1 MESTKNCMEKNM
13 DSILMELKETLKDF
27 KIIDEKTYKGNE
39 NVKID
44 YMENPLNP
52 NLLSYCFKNVL
63 GFEVY
68 FRIAE
73 KVNYIIEFD
82 YKSTYAKAEHKK
94 MSYAIYVDEKY
105 KTEII
110 EILENVK
117 SLLEQLFTSIGEHAL
132 LNNKF
137 YMKNEAPE
145 YFEKINFL
153 ENKIEQLNRNKNN
166 ISKKLNGQFDEIKQE
181 GYIVWRPKG
190 SDYLHKLNLE
200 LIYNIEAYIDT
211 FYSALEHV
219 LTLLFPFTNNFLS
232 EHSYYK
238 SFIRNTRWAWDDK
251 VNDVCKNIISDK
263 LFQELRR
270 VKEVYR
276 NHNAHGGFSREMMA
290 YVQITD
296 FGAYPLYIGKNY
308 LKGFLDNDEDKIS
321 YEMYERIKEI
331 FNEFWTML
339 KKNFEI
345 PMMIID
351 SGLPIPV
358 DTNIYM
364 ENIKGKDDAELFIQ
378 KQWYDIDNQSN
389 MDW

>member
-27 KIIDEKTYKGNE
+27 KIINEKTYKGNE

-166 ISKKLNGQFDEIKQE
+166 ISKKLNGQFDENKQE

-238 SFIRNTRWAWDDK
+238 SFIRNTRWAWDAK

-263 LFQELRR
+263 LSQELRR

-321 YEMYERIKEI
+321 YEMYECIKEI

-358 DTNIYM
+358 DTKIYM
-364 ENIKGKDDAELFIQ
+364 ENIKGKDDTELFIQ

>member
-27 KIIDEKTYKGNE
+27 KIINEKTYKGNE

-82 YKSTYAKAEHKK
+82 YKSTYAKAENKK

-117 SLLEQLFTSIGEHAL
+117 TLLEQLFTSIGEHAL
-132 LNNKF
+132 LNNKI

-181 GYIVWRPKG
+181 GYIVWRSKG

-238 SFIRNTRWAWDDK
+238 SFIRNTRWAWDAK

-296 FGAYPLYIGKNY
+296 FGAYPLYIGKKY

-321 YEMYERIKEI
+321 YEMYECIKEI

-358 DTNIYM
+358 DTKIYM

>member
-1 MESTKNCMEKNM
+1 MESTKNYMEKNM

-27 KIIDEKTYKGNE
+27 KIINEKTYKGNE

-219 LTLLFPFTNNFLS
+219 LTLLFPFTNTFLS

-238 SFIRNTRWAWDDK
+238 SYIRNTRWAWDAK

-358 DTNIYM
+358 DTKIYM
-364 ENIKGKDDAELFIQ
+364 GDIKGKDDAELFIR

>member
-1 MESTKNCMEKNM
+1 M
-13 DSILMELKETLKDF
+13 
-27 KIIDEKTYKGNE
+27 
-39 NVKID
+39 
-44 YMENPLNP
+44 
-52 NLLSYCFKNVL
+52 
-63 GFEVY
+63 
-68 FRIAE
+68 
-73 KVNYIIEFD
+73 
-82 YKSTYAKAEHKK
+82 
-94 MSYAIYVDEKY
+94 
-105 KTEII
+105 
-110 EILENVK
+110 
-117 SLLEQLFTSIGEHAL
+117 
-132 LNNKF
+132 
-137 YMKNEAPE
+137 
-145 YFEKINFL
+145 
-153 ENKIEQLNRNKNN
+153 
-166 ISKKLNGQFDEIKQE
+166 
-181 GYIVWRPKG
+181 
-190 SDYLHKLNLE
+190 E

-238 SFIRNTRWAWDDK
+238 SFIRNTRWAWDAK

-358 DTNIYM
+358 DAKIYM

>member
-27 KIIDEKTYKGNE
+27 KIINEKTYKGNE

-68 FRIAE
+68 FRIVE

-105 KTEII
+105 KTEIV

-145 YFEKINFL
+145 YFEKKNFL
-153 ENKIEQLNRNKNN
+153 ENEIEQLNRNKNN
-166 ISKKLNGQFDEIKQE
+166 ISKKLNGQFDVIKQE

-238 SFIRNTRWAWDDK
+238 SFIRNTRWAWDAK

-358 DTNIYM
+358 DTKIYM
-364 ENIKGKDDAELFIQ
+364 KNIKGKDDAELFIQ

>member
-1 MESTKNCMEKNM
+1 MESAKNCMEKNM

-27 KIIDEKTYKGNE
+27 KIINEKTYKGNE

-232 EHSYYK
+232 ENSYYK
-238 SFIRNTRWAWDDK
+238 SFIRNTRWAWDAK

-321 YEMYERIKEI
+321 YKMYERIKEI

-358 DTNIYM
+358 DTKIYM

>member
-1 MESTKNCMEKNM
+1 ME
-13 DSILMELKETLKDF
+13 SILMELKETLKDF
-27 KIIDEKTYKGNE
+27 RVINEKTYKGNE

-44 YMENPLNP
+44 YTENPLNP
-52 NLLSYCFKNVL
+52 NLLSYCFRNVL

-82 YKSTYAKAEHKK
+82 YKGAYTRAEHKK
-94 MSYAIYVDEKY
+94 MSYAIYVDGKY
-105 KTEII
+105 KMEII
-110 EILENVK
+110 EVLK
-117 SLLEQLFTSIGEHAL
+117 KAKALLEQVFTSIGEKAL
-132 LNNKF
+132 LNNQF

-145 YFEKINFL
+145 YFEKRYFL
-153 ENKIEQLNRNKNN
+153 EKKIEHLNKNKNN
-166 ISKKLNGQFDEIKQE
+166 ISERLSGQYDEMKKD
-181 GYIVWRPKG
+181 GYTVWLPKG
-190 SDYLHKLNLE
+190 SDFLHKLNLE
-200 LIYNIEAYIDT
+200 IIYNTEAYIDT

-219 LTLLFPFTNNFLS
+219 LTLLFPFTNDFSS
-232 EHSYYK
+232 EKSYYK
-238 SFIRNTRWAWDDK
+238 LYIRNTKWSWDVK
-251 VNDVCKNIISDK
+251 VNDICKNIISNN
-263 LFQELRR
+263 LFQEMKR

-321 YEMYERIKEI
+321 YEMYERIKGI

-358 DTNIYM
+358 DTKIYM
-364 ENIKGKDDAELFIQ
+364 GNIKGKDDAEIFIR

>member
-1 MESTKNCMEKNM
+1 
-13 DSILMELKETLKDF
+13 MELKETLIDF
-27 KIIDEKTYKGNE
+27 KIINEKTYKGNE

-110 EILENVK
+110 EILENLK

-153 ENKIEQLNRNKNN
+153 ENKIEQLNRNKNS

-238 SFIRNTRWAWDDK
+238 SFIRNTRWAWDAK

-321 YEMYERIKEI
+321 YEMYECIKEI

-358 DTNIYM
+358 DIKIYM

>member
-27 KIIDEKTYKGNE
+27 KIINEKTYKGNE

-82 YKSTYAKAEHKK
+82 YKSTYAKAENKK

-132 LNNKF
+132 LNNKI

-153 ENKIEQLNRNKNN
+153 ENILMVAKNMWPTKPKMMLKILK
-166 ISKKLNGQFDEIKQE
+166 I
-181 GYIVWRPKG
+181 
-190 SDYLHKLNLE
+190 
-200 LIYNIEAYIDT
+200 
-211 FYSALEHV
+211 
-219 LTLLFPFTNNFLS
+219 
-232 EHSYYK
+232 
-238 SFIRNTRWAWDDK
+238 
-251 VNDVCKNIISDK
+251 
-263 LFQELRR
+263 
-270 VKEVYR
+270 
-276 NHNAHGGFSREMMA
+276 
-290 YVQITD
+290 
-296 FGAYPLYIGKNY
+296 IGK
-308 LKGFLDNDEDKIS
+308 
-321 YEMYERIKEI
+321 
-331 FNEFWTML
+331 
-339 KKNFEI
+339 
-345 PMMIID
+345 
-351 SGLPIPV
+351 
-358 DTNIYM
+358 
-364 ENIKGKDDAELFIQ
+364 AQ
-378 KQWYDIDNQSN
+378 
-389 MDW
+389 

>member
-1 MESTKNCMEKNM
+1 M

-27 KIIDEKTYKGNE
+27 KIINEKTYKGNE

-117 SLLEQLFTSIGEHAL
+117 SLLEQIFTSIGEHAL

-238 SFIRNTRWAWDDK
+238 SFIRNTRWAWDAK

-358 DTNIYM
+358 DTKIYM

>member
-27 KIIDEKTYKGNE
+27 KIINEKTYKGNE

-44 YMENPLNP
+44 YMENPLTP

-145 YFEKINFL
+145 YFEKINFI

-238 SFIRNTRWAWDDK
+238 SFIRNTRWAWDAK

-321 YEMYERIKEI
+321 YEMYECIKEI

-358 DTNIYM
+358 DTKIYM
-364 ENIKGKDDAELFIQ
+364 ENIKGKDDTELFIQ